1 MNPPNSYYP
10 GNLIRLQDTIT
21 VASTDTDPSTISLV
35 VISPAGVSTSYVPTH
50 DGTGLYHYNW
60 DSTGAAQGIWYY
72 VYSSTGAAQGAAPQA
87 FYIQAPV
94 P

>member
-21 VASTDTDPSTISLV
+21 VAGVDTDPTAISLV
-35 VISPAGVSTSYVPTH
+35 VISPSGVSTSYTPSR
-50 DGTGLYHYNW
+50 DSTGLYHYNW
-60 DSTGAAQGIWYY
+60 DSTGAASGIWYY
-72 VYSSTGAAQGAAPQA
+72 VYTSTGLYPGSAPQP